1 MQILFSAAA
10 KTVASASIFSVS
22 FFGTA
27 VSICAASKGVHVD
40 PVWALGLFAALPPST
55 YALAKSLGSTFRAMD
70 DIKSRRG
77 MKVAHAA

>member
-27 VSICAASKGVHVD
+27 VSMCAASKGVHVD
-40 PVWALGLFAALPPST
+40 PTWAMGLFAALPVST
-55 YALAKSLGSTFRAMD
+55 YALAKSLGSTFSAMD
-70 DIKSRRG
+70 AIKAQRSVQ
-77 MKVAHAA
+77 VAHAA

>member
-40 PVWALGLFAALPPST
+40 PVWAMGLFTALPAST
-55 YALAKSLGSTFRAMD
+55 YALAKSLGTTFRTMD
-70 DIKSRRG
+70 AIKAKRG
-77 MKVAHAA
+77 MTVAHAA